1 MNIFWQIE
9 YRFLWIYTLLLVVI
23 IGCAAQGPAGGGPL
37 DIVGPFL
44 LQNSPENGELK
55 ITLDTQFIIEFSEL
69 IDPLSVPAAIKIIP
83 NLEYR
88 LKIRKSKLIIIPQSQ
103 LPKNSVIRIH
113 ISRRIR
119 DHRGNEMDSPINLI
133 YSTGDEIP
141 TQSISGH
148 LINFNPDKLHTAS
161 LNYYPPTDTLSNLLV
176 VEVDNTGRY
185 FFKNILPGIYTINS
199 LEGNINE
206 FSNQMRKNRYGM
218 ISENF
223 LHLTNNENLE
233 DIRIFMDEPI
243 ERLKINS
250 IEFQNTQFGKVI
262 YSDGSDQNYIIPW
275 KSSKQ
280 YEKTPYLPGDTVV
293 ISIEKTNRLEK
304 YVTPDFRFIL
314 PDILDTIPPKINHE
328 KLIKDKLVIS
338 FSEPVQHWKNINEI
352 PLENSPGYSIKGF
365 NKQDTIFLDCYFLDP
380 MTLQVIELSKD
391 IRKIEIDTSPIKDI
405 AGNIME
411 DSVLTISVNS
421 SEIEE
426 IIGGNIKGE
435 VIYSGTN
442 SILIQAENNDTSEKY
457 YSIMGNYQ
465 FEFSNL
471 LQGNYSVSGF
481 EILNDLDSSVYFSGL
496 WDPYNR
502 SAKYGE
508 HPEIVEVRSRW
519 VIEGINIEIY

>member
-1 MNIFWQIE
+1 M
-9 YRFLWIYTLLLVVI
+9 
-23 IGCAAQGPAGGGPL
+23 
-37 DIVGPFL
+37 
-44 LQNSPENGELK
+44 
-55 ITLDTQFIIEFSEL
+55 

-199 LEGNINE
+199 LEGNINK

-223 LHLTNNENLE
+223 LHLTNNGNLE

-262 YSDGSDQNYIIPW
+262 YSDGSDQNYIIP
-275 KSSKQ
+275 
-280 YEKTPYLPGDTVV
+280 
-293 ISIEKTNRLEK
+293 
-304 YVTPDFRFIL
+304 
-314 PDILDTIPPKINHE
+314 
-328 KLIKDKLVIS
+328 
-338 FSEPVQHWKNINEI
+338 
-352 PLENSPGYSIKGF
+352 
-365 NKQDTIFLDCYFLDP
+365 
-380 MTLQVIELSKD
+380 
-391 IRKIEIDTSPIKDI
+391 
-405 AGNIME
+405 
-411 DSVLTISVNS
+411 
-421 SEIEE
+421 
-426 IIGGNIKGE
+426 
-435 VIYSGTN
+435 
-442 SILIQAENNDTSEKY
+442 
-457 YSIMGNYQ
+457 
-465 FEFSNL
+465 
-471 LQGNYSVSGF
+471 
-481 EILNDLDSSVYFSGL
+481 
-496 WDPYNR
+496 
-502 SAKYGE
+502 
-508 HPEIVEVRSRW
+508 
-519 VIEGINIEIY
+519 